1 MGTAT
6 MNLGSQ
12 AFYRWLCDRVHYP
25 KKYEIISDFQT
36 DPNIEINPTKSTS
49 QGRKHR
55 KKETSKRTAK
65 RKIHYK
71 AKEQLRH

>member
-1 MGTAT
+1 

-36 DPNIEINPTKSTS
+36 DPNIEINPTKAP
-49 QGRKHR
+49 HR
-55 KKETSKRTAK
+55 AGNTEKKETSKRTAK

>member
-1 MGTAT
+1 

-36 DPNIEINPTKSTS
+36 DPNIEINPTKAPR
-49 QGRKHR
+49 RKHGK